1 MAADGGLA
9 ESVSRLADRDLARRH
24 VAALAAAALLL
35 YTFGLSWAP
44 VFLHFDEIKFA
55 EQARSIAATGRDV
68 NGRFLPL
75 YFQMEASVWFHPLG
89 VYLPA
94 IAFKLWTVSIAALR
108 APTALLGVLD
118 VVLVYGIARRMF
130 GRHRPA
136 LVAGALL
143 ATAPAHFLLSRM
155 AVDYLFPA
163 PFALGWCV
171 LFLRSLDTRS
181 HRTLFA
187 ATSMLGLGCYSYI
200 AAVALMPLFLAVT
213 VLLLW
218 REDWT
223 PGSIAV
229 ALAGFAWPLI
239 PAALFISTHQEM
251 LASTL
256 GRYGI
261 EANQLDALQRVRET
275 LTPWFL
281 SDRANLYFTF
291 FSPGYLFVTGGGGL
305 VGSTRTAG
313 VFLACTLPL
322 MLIGF
327 RATLLRY
334 SPSSTLLLA
343 GVLLP
348 PVAGAI
354 VNEPFSISRT
364 ITMVPFAM
372 LMAVLGIEQLRG
384 VRPPPVLARVLRL
397 GGYAAIGVGAVYLIY
412 RGVAGDLTPGGL
424 AVVVLGVAAIAL
436 AYAIRRSQ
444 TFRPVVA
451 ALLLACAWQFSTFTL
466 DYFGDY
472 RVRSAIWFNGNLK
485 GAVTRIVAEIDQAG
499 GPRPEVLLDQ
509 YVSRIDWY
517 WRFHLAELGR
527 SDLEPL
533 QRVVTREQMQTLPLA
548 PGTLILFPAMDD
560 TLRALVESRGMT
572 LVASITDP
580 GDDLSGPG
588 PGERPSYFL
597 FKAR

>member
-1 MAADGGLA
+1 MAADGGL
-9 ESVSRLADRDLARRH
+9 EARWH
-24 VAALAAAALLL
+24 VPALAVGALLL

-44 VFLHFDEIKFA
+44 VFLHFDEIKFG

-94 IAFKLWTVSIAALR
+94 LAFKLWTVSAAALR

-118 VVLVYGIARRMF
+118 VVLVYAIARRMF
-130 GRHRPA
+130 GRHHLA

-143 ATAPAHFLLSRM
+143 AAAPAHFILSRM

-163 PFALGWCV
+163 PFALGWC
-171 LFLRSLDTRS
+171 LLLLRSLDAGSRQEW
-181 HRTLFA
+181 RPAVAGLFA
-187 ATSMLGLGCYSYI
+187 ATSVLGLGCYSYI

-218 REDWT
+218 REGWSLR
-223 PGSIAV
+223 SIAV
-229 ALAGFAWPLI
+229 AVAGFAWPLI
-239 PAALFISTHQEM
+239 PAVLFVATHPEM

-261 EANQLDALQRVRET
+261 EANQLDAFQRLRET
-275 LTPWFL
+275 LTPWFI
-281 SDRANLYFTF
+281 SDRANLYLSF

-334 SPSSTLLLA
+334 SPASILLLA

-348 PVAGAI
+348 PVAGSV
-354 VNEPFSISRT
+354 VNEPFSIGRA
-364 ITMVPFAM
+364 ITMVPFAI

-384 VRPPPVLARVLRL
+384 VTPPPVLGRILTL
-397 GGYAAIGVGAVYLIY
+397 GGYAVIGVGALYLVY
-412 RGVAGDLTPGGL
+412 RGVAGDFTRGGLVLVGLGAAAIGL
-424 AVVVLGVAAIAL
+424 AVAV
-436 AYAIRRSQ
+436 RRSQ
-444 TFRPVVA
+444 SFLPLVA
-451 ALLLACAWQFSTFTL
+451 ALLLACGWQFSTFAL

-472 RVRSAIWFNGNLK
+472 RVRSAFWFNGNLK

-499 GPRPEVLLDQ
+499 GARPEVMLDQ
-509 YVSRIDWY
+509 YVNRIDWY

-533 QRVVTREQMQTLPLA
+533 LRMVSRETMPTRPLA
-548 PGTLILFPAMDD
+548 PGTLFLFPAIDD
-560 TLRALVESRGMT
+560 TLRALVEDRGMT
-572 LVASITDP
+572 LVATITN
-580 GDDLSGPG
+580 
-588 PGERPSYFL
+588 PGEQPSYFL